1 MRLIGL
7 LYGATLLA
15 ACGTEPSSP
24 PPPFVGKI
32 VFASDRARLDGKPL
46 LYSMNVDGTGI
57 AQLSISLPGS
67 LRLPSVSPDGRRLMF
82 TRDGVYMVDA
92 GGLNLDHV
100 LTGQEGVGGRFDPTG
115 NRMVFV
121 SAGTDGSDLS
131 MLDLGTRV
139 ATKLIDTPGYSES
152 QPSWSAD
159 GQWICYT
166 RGPTDDSGPEQV

>member
-57 AQLSISLPGS
+57 A
-67 LRLPSVSPDGRRLMF
+67 
-82 TRDGVYMVDA
+82 
-92 GGLNLDHV
+92 
-100 LTGQEGVGGRFDPTG
+100 
-115 NRMVFV
+115 
-121 SAGTDGSDLS
+121 
-131 MLDLGTRV
+131 
-139 ATKLIDTPGYSES
+139 
-152 QPSWSAD
+152 
-159 GQWICYT
+159 
-166 RGPTDDSGPEQV
+166 